1 MNVLKKLTTV
11 VLIFFISHC
20 TYIDKEISKSQEEE
34 KRILE
39 QYLGKKS
46 SLVKNKLGEP
56 SKIIF
61 EPPYKIYVY
70 KKRPIYYI
78 VILLQVH
85 SDVLS
90 SYDVEFHLIDELH
103 TYDK

>member
-70 KKRPIYYI
+70 KKSQMIITCERRFYI
-78 VILLQVH
+78 ELKK
-85 SDVLS
+85 D
-90 SYDVEFHLIDELH
+90 LIEKFDSKNCLN
-103 TYDK
+103 K